1 MRCDL
6 GVCPRD
12 VGATSFLNLSVPL
25 RGTLRV
31 FCGNVF

>member
-1 MRCDL
+1 MRRDL

-12 VGATSFLNLSVPL
+12 VGATSFLSLSVPFT
-25 RGTLRV
+25 GTLRV